1 METIVIHGRMPVTAI
16 ATEDQ
21 TGEEEGIFVP
31 VHRQMPLAACLP
43 LEQILHTIM
52 KKNAIARIETK
63 LTARIVVWHTMT
75 D

>member
-1 METIVIHGRMPVTAI
+1 MTAI

-21 TGEEEGIFVP
+21 TGEEEGIFVQ
-31 VHRQMPLAACLP
+31 VHRRMLLAACLP

-52 KKNAIARIETK
+52 KKNAIARMETK
-63 LTARIVVWHTMT
+63 LTARIVAWHTLT